1 MEEYIMIE
9 YVKGKAMYAYITSPN
24 IRWNPPHK
32 YEITVLT
39 DDETAT
45 RLEDIGIQQTRTKQG
60 QPRFDQPAFVFKKN
74 SVKSTDN
81 TPLPRPKLIDADGNA
96 LDTIIG
102 NGSDVVVKVKPYSFN
117 GGTYGE
123 LVAVKVENLVEYG
136 EVPED
141 DNEEF

>member
-1 MEEYIMIE
+1 M
-9 YVKGKAMYAYITSPN
+9 
-24 IRWNPPHK
+24 
-32 YEITVLT
+32 
-39 DDETAT
+39 
-45 RLEDIGIQQTRTKQG
+45 
-60 QPRFDQPAFVFKKN
+60 
-74 SVKSTDN
+74 
-81 TPLPRPKLIDADGNA
+81 IDADGNT

-141 DNEEF
+141 DNEEFNYDYYYQE